1 MPTFSTEILQN
12 YISAFRES
20 FAFIV
25 QALRGFID
33 VIRSS
38 PLYYMP
44 LIFFL
49 LLGMVFMIV
58 WLIQTVSMNIGN
70 TKYNVN
76 AYANC
81 NRLYSDGIKSYM
93 NPWAFYA
100 GRKYSQYKKRKE
112 REDELARRAY
122 EKIADEQEKRQFKES
137 QYQQHRVMAEKYFL
151 HNPNRMKV
159 NIDGDMFYN
168 GDDWFNYRWTPKGKM
183 KHTTFYVYDETTK
196 KYVAV
201 KTSHTTTEVEDN

>member
-1 MPTFSTEILQN
+1 MPNFSIEIFQN

-25 QALRGFID
+25 QAFRGFID
-33 VIRSS
+33 VIKSS

-44 LIFFL
+44 LVFFL

-81 NRLYSDGIKSYM
+81 NRLYSDGLKSYM

-100 GRKYSQYKKRKE
+100 GRKYDRYKKQKE
-112 REDELARRAY
+112 QSTALIEDWA
-122 EKIADEQEKRQFKES
+122 KADEF
-137 QYQQHRVMAEKYFL
+137 F
-151 HNPNRMKV
+151 HNNPHKMSVRLNGKT
-159 NIDGDMFYN
+159 FYN
-168 GDDWFNYRWTPKGKM
+168 GDNWYKRSWGSEGKM
-183 KHTTFYVYDETTK
+183 KHTISYKREKDGTYK
-196 KYVAV
+196 PV
-201 KTSHTTTEVEDN
+201 KESHTTTEVEDD